1 MFEEAPKRPKKLF
14 KIHFER
20 WYDIKV
26 SGFYVFDI
34 CTIVFKNL
42 VEYPHLSEG
51 LNGVSTAND
60 KNNGHLRLTI
70 HFLPM

>member
-1 MFEEAPKRPKKLF
+1 MQKDNVTRSACPAYGPHIALEK
-14 KIHFER
+14 H
-20 WYDIKV
+20 V
-26 SGFYVFDI
+26 
-34 CTIVFKNL
+34 NL